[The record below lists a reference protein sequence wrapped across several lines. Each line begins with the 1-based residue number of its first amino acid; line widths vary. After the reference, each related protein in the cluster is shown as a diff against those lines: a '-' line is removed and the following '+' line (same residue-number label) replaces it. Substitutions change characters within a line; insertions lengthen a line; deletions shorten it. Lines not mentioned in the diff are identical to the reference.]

1 MTGASMTR
9 IIGGTAGGRQ
19 LLVPAGRAT
28 RPTSD
33 RAREGLF
40 NTLSTCVDLPGARV
54 ADLYA
59 GSGAVGLE
67 ALSRGAA
74 HALLVDHDPA
84 AVRALRRNVT
94 ALGLSGA
101 EIIQASVARVVQN
114 TSGDPYDVMF
124 LDPPYAMSDVELG
137 EVLAKLRGSAWL
149 AADGVCVVER
159 SHRSGPVA
167 WPDGLCAL
175 RDRRYG
181 EGVLWYGIRS

>member
-1 MTGASMTR
+1 MTR
-9 IIGGTAGGRQ
+9 IISGTAGGRR
-19 LLVPAGRAT
+19 LVVPPGTTT
-28 RPTSD
+28 RPTSE

-40 NTLSTCVDLPGARV
+40 NTLSTCLDLRGARI

-67 ALSRGAA
+67 ALSRGAT
-74 HALLVDHDPA
+74 HALLVDRDP
-84 AVRALRRNVT
+84 VVIRTLRRNVT

-101 EIIQASVARVVQN
+101 KIAQAAVERVVQN
-114 TSGDPYDVMF
+114 TSDNPYDVVF
-124 LDPPYAMSDVELG
+124 LDPPYAMRDSELG
-137 EVLAKLRGSAWL
+137 EVLSKLLAAAWL
-149 AADGVCVVER
+149 TADGVCVVER

-181 EGVLWYGIRS
+181 EGALWYGIRS